1 MPEMPDTSE
10 LPVFREH
17 ERITD
22 KIPEDHFRYMPQ
34 PQNGDI
40 TKVWAF
46 GLVPGGQLSYYI
58 GVDWIDPKS
67 NLALCVCPK
76 QYNDDHELDYQ
87 KMFMECLNSPVTMP
101 YLGDAYDI
109 RIDSPFIEVEND
121 DFDFSPFLA
130 HHFLSLLK
138 DLVKRPLKKGY
149 VQREENLTAKI
160 KGKVLMGSHIKKNIL
175 GMRPDR
181 VMCRY
186 QEYSVDCIENR
197 LLHNAYKIATEYL
210 RATHVNTAKGLG
222 QIALYDAVE
231 QYFHGIGYI
240 SHPYELHGIKS
251 NPLYREYA
259 EAIRLAKL
267 IYRNQGYRNTQKNQK
282 RLVPPYIIDMSKLF
296 ELYAYVQLSKIPGA
310 DLTYQSKGKYGYTD
324 FLDIENKIVIDAK
337 YKYQYDDSYESDDIR
352 QIAGYARDIGIL
364 DALQVENF
372 DEVVDCM
379 VIFPSKSMTKDLA
392 TQYFKRKD
400 LKETRIR
407 QFHRYYKVGIQL
419 PEVQKCT

>member
-1 MPEMPDTSE
+1 MLDTSD

-22 KIPEDHFRYMPQ
+22 TISEDHFRYKQQ
-34 PQNGDI
+34 PNDGDI

-58 GVDWIDPKS
+58 GVDWIDPESK
-67 NLALCVCPK
+67 LAIFVRPK
-76 QYNDDHELDYQ
+76 QYNDDNELDYQ

-109 RIDSPFIEVEND
+109 RIDSPFIEVKND

-197 LLHNAYKIATEYL
+197 LLHTAYKIAIDYL
-210 RATHVNTAKGLG
+210 KTIHANTAKGLG
-222 QIALYDAVE
+222 KISPYDAVKSH
-231 QYFHGIGYI
+231 FHCIGYI
-240 SHPYELHGIKS
+240 THQYELHGIKS

-267 IYRNQGYRNTQKNQK
+267 IYRNQGYRNTQRDRK
-282 RLVPPYIIDMSKLF
+282 RFVPPYIIDMSKLF
-296 ELYAYVQLSKIPGA
+296 ELYAYVQLSKIPGT

-324 FLDIENKIVIDAK
+324 FLDIRNKIVIDAK
-337 YKYQYDDSYESDDIR
+337 YKYQYDDSYEADDIR

-364 DALQVENF
+364 EKLRVSSEDR

-379 VIFPSKSMTKDLA
+379 VIYPSKRMPQDLA
-392 TQYFKRKD
+392 TQYLKRKD

-407 QFHRYYKVGIQL
+407 QFHRYYKIGIQL
-419 PEVQKCT
+419 PEVQMCT